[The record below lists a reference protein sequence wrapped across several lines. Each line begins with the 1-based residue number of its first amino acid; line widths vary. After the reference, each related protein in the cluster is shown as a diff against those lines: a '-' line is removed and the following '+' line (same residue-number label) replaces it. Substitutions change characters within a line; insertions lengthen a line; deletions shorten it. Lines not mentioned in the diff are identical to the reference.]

1 LANAKGDEF
10 LQNVIGS
17 NITSLEAV
25 KHMPCSA
32 SSSSN
37 YCTHHH
43 IVDAYADEA
52 QVYAELIGEEVVT
65 LKAGRGSCAEECVS
79 YSPDLWYQRLEKV
92 SNGAPLGAYKWIATG
107 CCICNNSSFHLK
119 HPGVPDGSD
128 ASDRTSRPLTG
139 NHT

>member
-17 NITSLEAV
+17 NIPSLEAV

-32 SSSSN
+32 TSSSN
-37 YCTHHH
+37 YYTHHY

-52 QVYAELIGEEVVT
+52 QVCAELVGEEVVT

-92 SNGAPLGAYKWIATG
+92 SNAAPLEAYKWIATG
-107 CCICNNSSFHLK
+107 CFICINSSFLSET
-119 HPGVPDGSD
+119 PGRSV
-128 ASDRTSRPLTG
+128 RF
-139 NHT
+139 